1 MNELTM
7 DVVRQVLP
15 TKFARAITDEN
26 VAQWNLVTSD
36 PDMAA
41 YYRENFITYSKV
53 LNEGK
58 FTVDEYLNAVMYCSH
73 RLAGETTKDSY
84 LRVFPHKAA
93 EWLVKGVKTKTQ
105 DAYVS
110 MYNNTKLVRKIME
123 QSVIPIWVLNQDKA
137 QAAINVLAD
146 LMDNAESEK
155 VRSDS
160 ANALLNHLKKPD
172 NLKVELDIGVKE
184 GSELANL
191 QKVMAELAQA
201 QLSAIQSGGVNAL
214 GIAESRIVEAEVI
227 EHEGD

>member
-1 MNELTM
+1 M

-146 LMDNAESEK
+146 LMDNADSEK

-191 QKVMAELAQA
+191 QKVMADLAQA
-201 QLSAIQSGGVNAL
+201 QLAAIQSGGVNAL

>member
-1 MNELTM
+1 VNELTM

-105 DAYVS
+105 GAYVS

-146 LMDNAESEK
+146 LMDNADSEK

-191 QKVMAELAQA
+191 QKVMADLAQA
-201 QLSAIQSGGVNAL
+201 QLAAIQSGGVNAL

>member
-1 MNELTM
+1 MSELTM

-146 LMDNAESEK
+146 LMDNADSEK

-191 QKVMAELAQA
+191 QKVMADLAQA
-201 QLSAIQSGGVNAL
+201 QLAAIQSGGVNAL

>member
-1 MNELTM
+1 MSELTM

-15 TKFARAITDEN
+15 SKFARAITDEN

-84 LRVFPHKAA
+84 LRVFPHKAT

-146 LMDNAESEK
+146 LMDNADSEK

-191 QKVMAELAQA
+191 QKVMADLAQA
-201 QLSAIQSGGVNAL
+201 QLAAIQSGGVNAL

>member
-1 MNELTM
+1 M

-146 LMDNAESEK
+146 LMDNADSEK

-191 QKVMAELAQA
+191 QKVMADLAQA
-201 QLSAIQSGGVNAL
+201 QLTAIQSGGVNAL

>member
-1 MNELTM
+1 M

-93 EWLVKGVKTKTQ
+93 EWLVKGVKSKTQ

-146 LMDNAESEK
+146 LMDNADSEK

-191 QKVMAELAQA
+191 QKVMADLAQA
-201 QLSAIQSGGVNAL
+201 QLAAIQSGGVNAL

>member
-146 LMDNAESEK
+146 LMDNADSEK

>member
-1 MNELTM
+1 MSELTM

-146 LMDNAESEK
+146 LMDNADSEK

>member
-1 MNELTM
+1 MSELTM

-146 LMDNAESEK
+146 LMDNADSEK

-191 QKVMAELAQA
+191 QKVMADLAQA
-201 QLSAIQSGGVNAL
+201 QLAAIQSGGANAL

>member
-93 EWLVKGVKTKTQ
+93 EWLVKGVKSKTQ

-146 LMDNAESEK
+146 LMDNADSEK

-191 QKVMAELAQA
+191 QKVMADLAQA
-201 QLSAIQSGGVNAL
+201 QLAAIQSGGVNAL

>member
-146 LMDNAESEK
+146 LMDNADSEK

-191 QKVMAELAQA
+191 QKVMADLAQA
-201 QLSAIQSGGVNAL
+201 QLAAIQSGGVNAL

>member
-1 MNELTM
+1 M

>member
-1 MNELTM
+1 
-7 DVVRQVLP
+7 
-15 TKFARAITDEN
+15 
-26 VAQWNLVTSD
+26 
-36 PDMAA
+36 MAA

-146 LMDNAESEK
+146 LMDNADSEK

-191 QKVMAELAQA
+191 QKVMADLAQA
-201 QLSAIQSGGVNAL
+201 QLAAIQSGGVNAL

>member
-1 MNELTM
+1 MSELTM

-58 FTVDEYLNAVMYCSH
+58 FTVDEYLNAVMHCSH

-146 LMDNAESEK
+146 LMDNADSEK

-191 QKVMAELAQA
+191 QKVMADLAQA
-201 QLSAIQSGGVNAL
+201 QLAAIQSGGVNAL

-227 EHEGD
+227 AHEGD